1 MREVVLVLKTI
12 RINFERKQEEI
23 MATKHDQI
31 IKYIEDLPI
40 GDRISVRGIAKNLG
54 VSEGTAYRAI
64 KNAEN
69 SGLVSTIQRVGT
81 IRIERKLKKHI
92 ENLSFG
98 EVVRIIEGDVL
109 GGANGLNKV
118 LNKFIIGAMTEKAM
132 IRYITAGSLMIVGNR
147 QGVQKLALENGAAV
161 LITGGFDAE
170 EKIAQLA
177 DELELPV
184 LRTTYDTFTVATM
197 INRALSDQLIKKDI
211 LLVSDIY
218 TSLEKTNYLFATD
231 TIESYQKLSEQTH
244 HSRFPVVNKNLRL
257 VGIVTAK
264 DVLGKLATL
273 TMDKVMTKDPIAG
286 KKMMSVASVSH
297 QMIWDGLEVMP
308 IVEDDLSLVG
318 FVSRQDVMKAMQ
330 LVQRQP
336 QIADTISDQ
345 ISGEVMPVEERRDTN
360 HPEAACFKFLVAP
373 QMVNS
378 VGTIS
383 FGVLSEIISN
393 VTQRTMIVNQRRNVL
408 IEQMNLHYL
417 RLIQLESE
425 LMIRPKIIEIGRRS
439 AKLDVEV
446 YLENALVAKAIVVC
460 QVMERT

>member
-1 MREVVLVLKTI
+1 
-12 RINFERKQEEI
+12 

-31 IKYIEDLPI
+31 LKHIEELPI
-40 GDRISVRGIAKNLG
+40 GDRISVRSIAKSLS

-64 KNAEN
+64 KDAEN
-69 SGLVSTIQRVGT
+69 IGLVSTIQRVGT

-92 ENLSFG
+92 EKLTFG

-109 GGANGLNKV
+109 GGSSGLDKV
-118 LNKFIIGAMTEKAM
+118 LNKFVIGAMTETAM
-132 IRYITAGSLMIVGNR
+132 TRYITPGSLMIVGNR

-161 LITGGFDAE
+161 LITGGFETSE
-170 EKIAQLA
+170 EIAQLA
-177 DELELPV
+177 DRLGMPV

-218 TSLEKTNYLFATD
+218 TALEKTNYLLTTQ
-231 TIESYQKLSEQTH
+231 TIADYQALSESTH
-244 HSRFPVVNKNLRL
+244 HSRFPVVNKKLRL

-264 DVLGKLATL
+264 DVIGKSEHL
-273 TMDKVMTKDPIAG
+273 TVDKVMP
-286 KKMMSVASVSH
+286 V
-297 QMIWDGLEVMP
+297 
-308 IVEDDLSLVG
+308 VEDDLALVG
-318 FVSRQDVMKAMQ
+318 IVSRQDVMKAMQ

-345 ISGEVMPVEERRDTN
+345 ISGEVMPVEENGKETTRFR
-360 HPEAACFKFLVAP
+360 FSVAP

-393 VTQRTMIVNQRRNVL
+393 VTQRTMLMNQKRNVL
-408 IEQMNLHYL
+408 IEQVNLHYL

-425 LMIRPKIIEIGRRS
+425 LDIRPRILEIGRRS
-439 AKLDVEV
+439 AKLDIEV
-446 YLENALVAKAIVVC
+446 YLENVIVAKAIVVC